1 MKIKL
6 IGLNW
11 RDNKTPV
18 KWESEDGKY
27 ELRLRGLN
35 KISESVLE
43 DETKNLKLTAHVDY
57 AINPNDKFE
66 CDIYRRNITGDVHIT
81 SITFDAN
88 RVTQLKSSLKS
99 GSSLRSTGFS
109 QNGTPSKKGVG
120 ISLEG
125 IKANDNDGKNDN
137 SFEQYFFSL
146 ARNSG
151 VEKWK
156 NAVDMEEICN
166 IIRGDENFKKIL
178 DGYLNRDLALNKLG
192 EKAFGGQFKQYLSF
206 PDGQESQ
213 AACLLYMYLVITG
226 RRLDKVITFEK
237 NNNNQWI
244 TRDGYLLSVDGSN
257 VISVDFSLLCK
268 MAKSNFVILYGP
280 NGNSINGVC
289 NFYDGSKKLGV
300 ITFEQKGTHVSNF
313 TVVDNKYEDQIE
325 FYDSVK
331 EWFGE
336 ESLYTKIKNCNGD
349 ISLLVR
355 DPQIESIIR
364 EAGLDPSS
372 GSYSDYADAILKLD
386 KQRNEEIKA
395 RRAQEKLVAIFKDG
409 RWILVDAETQRQKR
423 GGIYWRNRPLEG
435 VWPAPTFFSDQFLEA
450 KRDDESPVSGSI
462 HFKYNGI
469 DWGTL
474 KFYETGIFESVEEK
488 NNSLN
493 SQDELG
499 VRFREVFYEK
509 VEKSEEKDWKRITSI
524 PKICDI
530 IYPNLKNIDGFKG
543 YLNSDGVLNGLGED
557 TFDEEIGVVIPRGY
571 EKEAACLLYIH
582 LLNEKSLNSTEV
594 PSNNF
599 GGQKFNL
606 DLNNQTNQGNNTIN
620 DQVRGI
626 FSRENGIWIGQ
637 KNGEKYIMSL
647 DGKKPLTVFPA
658 ALLYNLA
665 EDKLLKLYDQRGS
678 LVSGTF
684 DVEMGSNRGF
694 IGSITFNN
702 GVVTSHGII
711 HYASNGSVSKY
722 EKIKNYSI
730 RKNIDYK
737 KEMIKYNGDAEK
749 MYDMFSE
756 RYGQDFNQKVL
767 EFKCHNVYGWSAEN
781 GHYYISVNGGE
792 SPVFGSITVLEKL
805 IKDGFAKLYRSG
817 KSLMDG
823 ICRFF
828 KYGEVTFGKDGKAVK
843 STIKGIENVKDEGRS
858 KFYESAKRLLGFD
871 LFEDAIKKCNGSM
884 SQLLDNEKISEVIKN
899 LKPGDYNKFA
909 EGIEYYLSTGEIPK
923 LADLQQQ
930 NQEDVQYDYQQSAQ
944 NNFQQNNFYQQ
955 NQNFNPGILNFE
967 CTPFDGWAA
976 YTANGLYSI
985 SVNGQPMH
993 ESYNIMREMITDGFA
1008 RLYGPDG
1015 GIAGG
1020 TCQFVDSNG
1029 KKLGYVVFS
1038 NDGRVTGEDS
1048 RVYTKSLD
1056 GGKVGFYDSAKELL
1070 GPLNFRNEI
1079 IACNGSM
1086 DVLSRNNYKISSII
1100 KNLKPGDYNEFY
1112 KAIENYLSTG
1122 NIPQQESAGQSKVPE
1137 LKEVGGKLVVKGTDF
1152 EGTVET
1158 IPDMKNIVVEDPFI
1172 FIKMLNDRI
1181 IKIRGAGGQRISYS
1195 GYNFTLDSYGFLS
1208 KKEDDCDGGVMPIV
1222 NTQGAAN
1229 KYDSVKKYYDR
1240 MNMDFENSILKA
1252 EGNLQSLI
1260 DKIKLQDDKNDKK
1273 SEDEKLENKF
1283 IQQSIDEIKK
1293 RAVPAKLLTP
1303 GEGEKSYKSVDDLIS
1318 DFYIDEETKKKIYGL
1333 GSEEKKINAIKR
1345 LLLRI
1350 ENGRAN
1356 YKKRSLL
1363 GKMLH
1368 RKEKNANVTSKKIN
1382 SCFKS
1387 VAKYIVKCI
1396 EYPSLLKCQ
1405 SLLNNFKP
1413 MSGKSKWEPWY
1424 RGFKDIMID
1433 DNIKKYAVSYANVSD
1448 SDCIKAVIGMLFV
1461 SMVGLNRAESVICA
1475 CDALKN
1481 GGINSKDKSEIL
1493 VYANEIRK
1501 AIKAKCSG
1509 RVERDALKNYI
1520 RKLCVND
1527 YRFITKAGFD
1537 DTIKSQKY
1545 ETTEGVSWRMVWESK
1560 K

>member
-1 MKIKL
+1 MASKDDYYVK
-6 IGLNW
+6 
-11 RDNKTPV
+11 KT
-18 KWESEDGKY
+18 SE
-27 ELRLRGLN
+27 
-35 KISESVLE
+35 
-43 DETKNLKLTAHVDY
+43 
-57 AINPNDKFE
+57 
-66 CDIYRRNITGDVHIT
+66 
-81 SITFDAN
+81 
-88 RVTQLKSSLKS
+88 
-99 GSSLRSTGFS
+99 
-109 QNGTPSKKGVG
+109 
-120 ISLEG
+120 
-125 IKANDNDGKNDN
+125 
-137 SFEQYFFSL
+137 
-146 ARNSG
+146 
-151 VEKWK
+151 
-156 NAVDMEEICN
+156 
-166 IIRGDENFKKIL
+166 
-178 DGYLNRDLALNKLG
+178 GYYDL
-192 EKAFGGQFKQYLSF
+192 
-206 PDGQESQ
+206 
-213 AACLLYMYLVITG
+213 
-226 RRLDKVITFEK
+226 
-237 NNNNQWI
+237 
-244 TRDGYLLSVDGSN
+244 
-257 VISVDFSLLCK
+257 
-268 MAKSNFVILYGP
+268 
-280 NGNSINGVC
+280 
-289 NFYDGSKKLGV
+289 
-300 ITFEQKGTHVSNF
+300 
-313 TVVDNKYEDQIE
+313 
-325 FYDSVK
+325 
-331 EWFGE
+331 
-336 ESLYTKIKNCNGD
+336 
-349 ISLLVR
+349 
-355 DPQIESIIR
+355 
-364 EAGLDPSS
+364 
-372 GSYSDYADAILKLD
+372 
-386 KQRNEEIKA
+386 
-395 RRAQEKLVAIFKDG
+395 
-409 RWILVDAETQRQKR
+409 
-423 GGIYWRNRPLEG
+423 
-435 VWPAPTFFSDQFLEA
+435 
-450 KRDDESPVSGSI
+450 
-462 HFKYNGI
+462 
-469 DWGTL
+469 
-474 KFYETGIFESVEEK
+474 
-488 NNSLN
+488 
-493 SQDELG
+493 
-499 VRFREVFYEK
+499 
-509 VEKSEEKDWKRITSI
+509 
-524 PKICDI
+524 
-530 IYPNLKNIDGFKG
+530 
-543 YLNSDGVLNGLGED
+543 
-557 TFDEEIGVVIPRGY
+557 Y
-571 EKEAACLLYIH
+571 EKESNKYMGRLGNGTTGEVLKGNVDTGFYSVGEFVKGNSDKGRITNAICTVKVGDGPDADGKFDLRFYRKLTNEVKEFKPDNDPDQSIGRLY
-582 LLNEKSLNSTEV
+582 ESS
-594 PSNNF
+594 
-599 GGQKFNL
+599 
-606 DLNNQTNQGNNTIN
+606 
-620 DQVRGI
+620 
-626 FSRENGIWIGQ
+626 GIWIGTDQ
-637 KNGEKYIMSL
+637 RNKKECMISLNGKDDANVRES
-647 DGKKPLTVFPA
+647 
-658 ALLYNLA
+658 LLYHLA
-665 EDKLLKLYDQRGS
+665 EDKLLKVYYKQGGGYLSNSALDLMKKDKKGRDNFIGKIVFDSNGLVKSHTIEKSSPSDSFVKKYQEIKEYCKDKGLDFRQIMIDYNANINAIGQKFKLFSGDAEDVDNQTNQENSTMNNQVDGMFYRSGENKTWICQKDDKKYIVSLDGRNPVSVFPELLYS
-678 LVSGTF
+678 LAQDKLLKLCYEGGGLARGTF
-684 DVEMGSNRGF
+684 NFNFENGSTGA
-694 IGSITFNN
+694 IGSIKFEN
-702 GVVTSHGII
+702 GVVTSNRII
-711 HYASNGSVSKY
+711 RYPSSVSNY
-722 EKIKNYSI
+722 EKIRNYSI
-730 RKNIDYK
+730 RRNIDYTTK
-737 KEMIKYNGDAEK
+737 IIESNGDVDK
-749 MYDMFSE
+749 VYNMFSE
-756 RYGQDFNQKVL
+756 LYGQDFNQNVL
-767 EFKCHNVYGWSAEN
+767 EFEYGNRGWSTED
-781 GHYYISVNGGE
+781 GYYYISANGGE

-823 ICRFF
+823 ICGFF

-1038 NDGRVTGEDS
+1038 NDGRVTGENS
-1048 RVYTKSLD
+1048 RFHTKSLD

-1181 IKIRGAGGQRISYS
+1181 IKIRGAEGQRILYS
-1195 GYNFTLDSYGFLS
+1195 GYNFTLDSHGFLS
-1208 KKEDDCDGGVMPIV
+1208 KKEDDLDGGVMPIV

-1240 MNMDFENSILKA
+1240 MNMDFENSILEA

-1433 DNIKKYAVSYANVSD
+1433 DNIKKYAVSYANVTD